1 MCTEYLICILLF
13 FIEHHLYHYSLM
25 SAQSQ
30 QKARNNTK
38 SICVYTP
45 KQHHLFNLTRP
56 AQAHFSPLDTL
67 SSLV

>member
-1 MCTEYLICILLF
+1 
-13 FIEHHLYHYSLM
+13 M

-45 KQHHLFNLTRP
+45 KQHHLFNFTRP

-67 SSLV
+67 SSLVWQEMDQSAN